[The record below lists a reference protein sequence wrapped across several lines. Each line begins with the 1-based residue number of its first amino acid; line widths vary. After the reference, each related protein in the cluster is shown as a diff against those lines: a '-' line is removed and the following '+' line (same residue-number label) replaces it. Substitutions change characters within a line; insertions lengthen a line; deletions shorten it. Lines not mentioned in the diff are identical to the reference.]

1 MKRIHVEV
9 MTPAAALRRFGEVW
23 RTAATDGKIEPTIGV
38 GSIEELSSL
47 LSPKRME
54 LLRHVAEHPGLSVRA
69 LSIALGRDYKNV
81 HTDVV
86 DLEEQHLLE
95 RDGDGRLTAP
105 YDEIVIRASL
115 TRTARPRRDRVPG

>member
-23 RTAATDGKIEPTIGV
+23 RTAAADGKVEPTIGV
-38 GSIEELSSL
+38 GSIEELGSL

-95 RDGDGRLTAP
+95 RDEDGRLIAP

-115 TRTARPRRDRVPG
+115 TRATRARRDPVPG